1 MNVKIHSVKFDAD
14 VKLLS
19 FVEEKVNKL
28 EVFYD
33 DIIGSEVFLRL
44 EKDSQER
51 ENKIVEI
58 KLDVARNP
66 LFSKKQCKTF
76 EEATDQSVD
85 ALRKQLLKYKNK
97 LKKK

>member
-14 VKLLS
+14 AKLLS

-33 DIIGSEVFLRL
+33 DILGSEVFLRL
-44 EKDSQER
+44 EKDTQER

-58 KLDVARNP
+58 KLNVAHSP

>member
-14 VKLLS
+14 SSLLT
-19 FVEEKVNKL
+19 FIEEKVNKL

-33 DIIGSEVFLRL
+33 NILGAEVFLRL
-44 EKDSQER
+44 EKDTQER

-76 EEATDQSVD
+76 EEATDLSVD
-85 ALRKQLLKYKNK
+85 AIRKQLLKHKNK
-97 LKKK
+97 VRKI

>member
-14 VKLLS
+14 SSLLT
-19 FVEEKVNKL
+19 FIEEKVNKL

-33 DIIGSEVFLRL
+33 NILGAEVFLRL
-44 EKDSQER
+44 EKDTQER
-51 ENKIVEI
+51 ENKVVEI

-76 EEATDQSVD
+76 EEATDLSVD
-85 ALRKQLLKYKNK
+85 AIRKQLLKHKNK
-97 LKKK
+97 VRKN

>member
-14 VKLLS
+14 SKLLT
-19 FVEEKVNKL
+19 FIEEKVNKL

-33 DIIGSEVFLRL
+33 NILGAEVFLRL
-44 EKDSQER
+44 EKDTQER

-76 EEATDQSVD
+76 EEATDLSVD
-85 ALRKQLLKYKNK
+85 ALRKQLMKHKNK
-97 LKKK
+97 VKKI

>member
-33 DIIGSEVFLRL
+33 DILGSEVFLRL

>member
-14 VKLLS
+14 SKLLT
-19 FVEEKVNKL
+19 FIEEKVNKL

-33 DIIGSEVFLRL
+33 NILGAEVFLRL
-44 EKDSQER
+44 EKDTQER
-51 ENKIVEI
+51 ENKVVEI

-76 EEATDQSVD
+76 EEATDLSVD
-85 ALRKQLLKYKNK
+85 ALRRQLMKHKNK
-97 LKKK
+97 VKKI

>member
-14 VKLLS
+14 SKLLN
-19 FVEEKVNKL
+19 FIDEKVNKL
-28 EVFYD
+28 DLFYD
-33 DIIGSEVFLRL
+33 DILGAEVFLRL
-44 EKDSQER
+44 EKDTQDR
-51 ENKIVEI
+51 ENKVVEI

-85 ALRKQLLKYKNK
+85 ALKKQLIKYKEK
-97 LKKK
+97 IRKV

>member
-14 VKLLS
+14 AKLLN
-19 FVEEKVNKL
+19 FIDEKVNKL
-28 EVFYD
+28 DLFYD
-33 DIIGSEVFLRL
+33 DILGAEVFLRL
-44 EKDSQER
+44 EKDTQER

-85 ALRKQLLKYKNK
+85 ALRKQLIKHKQK
-97 LKKK
+97 IRKA

>member
-14 VKLLS
+14 SSLLS
-19 FVEEKVNKL
+19 FIEEKVNKL

-33 DIIGSEVFLRL
+33 NILGAEVFLRL
-44 EKDSQER
+44 EKDTQER

-76 EEATDQSVD
+76 EEATDLSVD
-85 ALRKQLLKYKNK
+85 AIRKQLLKHKNK
-97 LKKK
+97 VRKI

>member
-14 VKLLS
+14 VKLLH
-19 FVEEKVNKL
+19 FIEEKVNKL

-33 DIIGSEVFLRL
+33 DILGAEVFLKL
-44 EKDSQER
+44 EKDTQDR

-58 KLDVARNP
+58 KIDVAKNP

-85 ALRKQLLKYKNK
+85 ALRKQLMKYKNK

>member
-14 VKLLS
+14 SSLLT
-19 FVEEKVNKL
+19 FIEEKVNKL

-33 DIIGSEVFLRL
+33 NILGAEVFLRL
-44 EKDSQER
+44 EKDTQER

-76 EEATDQSVD
+76 EEATDLSVD
-85 ALRKQLLKYKNK
+85 AIRKQLLKHKNK
-97 LKKK
+97 VRKN

>member
-14 VKLLS
+14 VKLLA
-19 FVEEKVNKL
+19 FIEEKINKL
-28 EVFYD
+28 EVFYE
-33 DIIGSEVFLRL
+33 DILGVEVFLRL
-44 EKDSQER
+44 EKDTQDR

-58 KLDVARNP
+58 KLDVARNS

-76 EEATDQSVD
+76 EEATDLCVD
-85 ALRKQLLKYKNK
+85 ALRKQLLKHKNK